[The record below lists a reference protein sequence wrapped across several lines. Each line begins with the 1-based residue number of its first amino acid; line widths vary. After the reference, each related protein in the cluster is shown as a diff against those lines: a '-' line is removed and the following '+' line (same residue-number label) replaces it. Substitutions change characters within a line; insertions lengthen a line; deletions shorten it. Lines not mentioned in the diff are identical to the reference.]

1 MEKFKVAIIIPSK
14 NEEKTIFDVVKRA
27 KKIGTPIVIDDNSN
41 DKTEEIKFD
50 KNIIYIR
57 NKINLG
63 YEKSIQIGFEAAE
76 RNKYKYLITLDADG
90 QHDTN
95 DISKI
100 INLLNKGNY
109 LVIGERAQLQRVSE
123 YFFSFFYSLFYNI
136 RDPLSGLKGYNIELF
151 KVNNNIFDN
160 NTLIGTELLITCIKK
175 KYKLAK
181 FSINTYPRKDNP
193 RYGNIF
199 KSNFKIFRALLL
211 NILYLLK

>member
-1 MEKFKVAIIIPSK
+1 LEKFKVAIIIPSK

-181 FSINTYPRKDNP
+181 FSINTYPRKDKP